1 MQIAFGS
8 TLLDRDIRKVG
19 IDGIGYYC
27 AELLNQFKSFPDLTT
42 APFSFGLQT
51 SNCRAALLPNYPSY
65 LLGALANL
73 KSYPVFTN
81 ADVIHATD
89 QLIPVVRKKPL
100 ITTVM
105 DVIPLSHP
113 QFLRSSSRSLKVFL
127 WKKLIQRSDRIITI
141 SEFSKQEIV
150 NYLNY
155 PLEKIDVTP
164 LGVSDRYF
172 DRIDN
177 VIKTKVLAKLAIPP
191 TFFLF
196 IGSIQPRKNLMRLLE
211 AHANLPLSLAT
222 EFPVVIAGKLS
233 WDDPATLYAIQQS
246 IEKKRVIWL
255 DYVNEQDKLALLQSA
270 CGLTFPS
277 LYEGFGLPIIEA
289 FASSLPVLTS
299 NCTAM
304 PETAKDSAI
313 LIDPLDCDSIRNG
326 LLECIQNESLCKELK
341 EAGLKRARSFTWK
354 STAEKTLAC
363 YQQLI

>member
-27 AELLNQFKSFPDLTT
+27 AELLNQFKSFQDLTT
-42 APFSFGLQT
+42 VPFSFGLQT
-51 SNCRAALLPNYPSY
+51 SNCRATLLPNYPSY
-65 LLGALANL
+65 LLGALVNL

-113 QFLRSSSRSLKVFL
+113 QFIRSSSRSLKVFL

-177 VIKTKVLAKLAIPP
+177 VIKTAVLAKFAIPP

-196 IGSIQPRKNLMRLLE
+196 IGSIQPRK
-211 AHANLPLSLAT
+211 
-222 EFPVVIAGKLS
+222 I
-233 WDDPATLYAIQQS
+233 
-246 IEKKRVIWL
+246 
-255 DYVNEQDKLALLQSA
+255 
-270 CGLTFPS
+270 
-277 LYEGFGLPIIEA
+277 
-289 FASSLPVLTS
+289 
-299 NCTAM
+299 
-304 PETAKDSAI
+304 
-313 LIDPLDCDSIRNG
+313 
-326 LLECIQNESLCKELK
+326 
-341 EAGLKRARSFTWK
+341 
-354 STAEKTLAC
+354 
-363 YQQLI
+363 